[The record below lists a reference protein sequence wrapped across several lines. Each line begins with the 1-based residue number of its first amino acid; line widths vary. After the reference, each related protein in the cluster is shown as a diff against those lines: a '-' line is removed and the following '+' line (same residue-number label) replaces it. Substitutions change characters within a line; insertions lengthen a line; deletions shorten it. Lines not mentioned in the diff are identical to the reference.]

1 MSETGTSK
9 ARDVTGAFRFASPG
23 LAVTWCCPHRAK
35 PKATAGRR
43 IKFTKAW
50 GRTYVCADCAK
61 ELSK

>member
-9 ARDVTGAFRFASPG
+9 ARDMTGVFRFASPG
-23 LAVTWCCPHRAK
+23 LAVTWCCPHCAK
-35 PKATAGRR
+35 RKTTAGRR

-50 GRTYVCADCAK
+50 GRTYVCAECAK

>member
-9 ARDVTGAFRFASPG
+9 AADVTGVRRMAGVGHFSG
-23 LAVTWCCPHRAK
+23 WTCPHCAK

-50 GRTYVCADCAK
+50 GRTYVCAECAK
-61 ELSK
+61 DLSK